1 VIRVLLADDHP
12 IVREG
17 LSAVL
22 SAQPDLAIVG
32 AAENAAEALRLAHD
46 LRPDVLLLD
55 LSLPD
60 ASGADL
66 VPPLLADL
74 PHLRILL
81 FTAYDADERI
91 LTAIR
96 AGARGYLLKGAP
108 GDEIARALRA
118 VHAGGFYTAPG
129 AAASLLAAL
138 SGHTLTAAT
147 SRGEGLT
154 DRERE
159 VLRLVAEGLPNKQI
173 ARQLGITE
181 RTVKFH
187 LSSILRKLDAA
198 SRAQAAV
205 IATQRGLV

>member
-22 SAQPDLAIVG
+22 SAQPDLTIVG
-32 AAENAAEALRLAHD
+32 AAESAAEAVRLAHD
-46 LRPDVLLLD
+46 LRPDILLLD

-60 ASGADL
+60 GSGADVVL
-66 VPPLLADL
+66 PLLADL
-74 PHLRILL
+74 PHLKILL

-91 LTAIR
+91 LTAVR
-96 AGARGYLLKGAP
+96 AGAQGYLLKGAS
-108 GDEIARALRA
+108 GDEIARAVRA
-118 VHAGGFYTAPG
+118 VHAGGSYFAPG
-129 AAASLLAAL
+129 AAASLLASL
-138 SGHTLTAAT
+138 SGHISTAAT
-147 SRGEGLT
+147 RGEALT
-154 DRERE
+154 DRERD
-159 VLRLVAEGLPNKQI
+159 VLRLVAAGLPNKQI

-205 IATQRGLV
+205 IAIQRGLV